1 MVGPVTHAHSEMSEN
16 PEQDHPREEQRPQS
30 PPQQDDGL
38 RKLLTWTFIALVV
51 AIVMAV
57 LGVGLV
63 IKVFDP
69 GVSP

>member
-1 MVGPVTHAHSEMSEN
+1 MVGPLAHSHSEMSDQPAQN
-16 PEQDHPREEQRPQS
+16 QPRE
-30 PPQQDDGL
+30 QQQQQAAPHRDDGL

-51 AIVMAV
+51 AIAMAV

-69 GVSP
+69 GVSG